1 MLEVA
6 SDEIQTLPM
15 DHHGLVAAVCKD
27 LRIAE
32 RIDACLGVHDKRIV
46 SPGQSVV
53 AMILNGLGF
62 TNRRLYLTP
71 QFFESK
77 PVERL
82 LDAPIQAKD
91 LNDHTLGH
99 TLDEISDYGVSNLFA
114 TVAFGVALEHNLLG
128 TLNHLDTTSIS
139 VSGEYATSRASEED
153 DGVIHITHGY
163 SKDHRPDLKQA
174 VLSLVVN
181 GPASMPIWME
191 PLDGNSSDKTSF
203 HETIKKVRAFQ
214 RQVDVDKNIKWVA
227 DSALYTKDK
236 LLANNEYLWLTR
248 VPEIILEA
256 RELVSKEDGVV
267 TWQQSENGYKYAA
280 FVSSHG
286 GIEQRWL
293 MVYSE
298 QAFMREKKTFEKNF
312 KTKEAALMQV
322 IWHLG
327 NEVFGCKQDA
337 ESEVKILRK
346 KYPLYHIHGEAVPIL
361 KYAVRG
367 KPSADTVPEVKG
379 YKLDLVLEMNTKAV
393 EALLNRKGRFIL
405 ATNDLDA
412 TGYSDERML
421 SEYKSQQNVEGGF
434 RFLKD
439 PWFMVDSVFLK
450 SPSRIES
457 LMMVMMLCLLVYNV
471 AQYRLRKKLKEEK
484 ETLPNQLD
492 KEVQNPTIRWIFQI
506 MEGIGMVRFYEP
518 GGNRPIRELVTN
530 MTDLRRKIIHLFG
543 ATACQMY
550 GLNPKMSPGGVG
562 M

>member
-1 MLEVA
+1 M
-6 SDEIQTLPM
+6 ITY
-15 DHHGLVAAVCKD
+15 GL
-27 LRIAE
+27 
-32 RIDACLGVHDKRIV
+32 
-46 SPGQSVV
+46 Q
-53 AMILNGLGF
+53 
-62 TNRRLYLTP
+62 
-71 QFFESK
+71 Q
-77 PVERL
+77 
-82 LDAPIQAKD
+82 
-91 LNDHTLGH
+91 
-99 TLDEISDYGVSNLFA
+99 
-114 TVAFGVALEHNLLG
+114 
-128 TLNHLDTTSIS
+128 
-139 VSGEYATSRASEED
+139 
-153 DGVIHITHGY
+153 
-163 SKDHRPDLKQA
+163 
-174 VLSLVVN
+174 
-181 GPASMPIWME
+181 
-191 PLDGNSSDKTSF
+191 
-203 HETIKKVRAFQ
+203 
-214 RQVDVDKNIKWVA
+214 
-227 DSALYTKDK
+227 
-236 LLANNEYLWLTR
+236 

-256 RELVSKEDGVV
+256 RDLVSKEDGAVM
-267 TWQQSENGYKYAA
+267 WQQSENDYKHSA

-286 GIEQRWL
+286 GVAQRWQL
-293 MVYSE
+293 VYSE

-412 TGYSDERML
+412 TDYPDERML